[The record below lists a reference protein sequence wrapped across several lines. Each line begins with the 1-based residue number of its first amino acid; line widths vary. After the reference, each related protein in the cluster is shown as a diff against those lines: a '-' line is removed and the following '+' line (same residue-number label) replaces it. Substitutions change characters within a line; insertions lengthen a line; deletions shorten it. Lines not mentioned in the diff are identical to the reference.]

1 MITVNIFG
9 GIGNQMFQYALG
21 RSLSVKLKTKL
32 KFNYSENITRTDFK
46 QGDIVSIFEIFKLSG
61 EVKYYKQ
68 GPFSFKDKFINRL
81 KNKFINFTER
91 KNYIYEQDYS
101 YDKNILETP
110 NNSYLSGYWQSE
122 KYFNNII
129 DILKN
134 DFQFKIPMSSYNIDT
149 YNKIINSNSV
159 SLHIRGRDYLTNELA
174 KQLFSGSNY
183 KYYENCI
190 EFIKKRV
197 ASPHFFIFSD
207 DPEYAKSFFDSTDS
221 ITFVVGNS
229 WNKTS
234 YEDLRLMSMCK
245 HNIIT
250 SSSFG
255 WWGAWLNNNKGKIV
269 LAPKMWFS
277 DDEKNNLTV
286 DTIPDTWIRI

>member
-1 MITVNIFG
+1 MITVNIYG

-32 KFNYSENITRTDFK
+32 KFNYSDNITRTDFK
-46 QGDIVSIFEIFKLSG
+46 QEDIVSIFEIFKLSG

-68 GPFSFKDKFINRL
+68 GTLSFKEKFMYRL
-81 KNKFINFTER
+81 KNKFINFCER
-91 KNYIYEQDYS
+91 KNFIYEQDFS

-110 NNSYLSGYWQSE
+110 NNSYLTGYWQSE
-122 KYFNNII
+122 KYFKNIV
-129 DILKN
+129 DILKK
-134 DFQFKIPMSSYNIDT
+134 DFQFKIPMSSYNINIF
-149 YNKIINSNSV
+149 NKIINSNSV
-159 SLHIRGRDYLTNELA
+159 SIHVRGRDYLTNEAA
-174 KQLFSGSNY
+174 KQLYAGGNY
-183 KYYENCI
+183 KYYEDCI

-197 ASPHFFIFSD
+197 TSPHFFIFSD
-207 DPEYAKSFFDSTDS
+207 DSEYAKSFFDCADS

-250 SSSFG
+250 CSSFG

-277 DDEKNNLTV
+277 EDEKNKLTV
-286 DTIPDTWIRI
+286 DIIPDTWIRI

>member
-1 MITVNIFG
+1 
-9 GIGNQMFQYALG
+9 
-21 RSLSVKLKTKL
+21 
-32 KFNYSENITRTDFK
+32 
-46 QGDIVSIFEIFKLSG
+46 
-61 EVKYYKQ
+61 
-68 GPFSFKDKFINRL
+68 
-81 KNKFINFTER
+81 
-91 KNYIYEQDYS
+91 
-101 YDKNILETP
+101 
-110 NNSYLSGYWQSE
+110 
-122 KYFNNII
+122 
-129 DILKN
+129 
-134 DFQFKIPMSSYNIDT
+134 
-149 YNKIINSNSV
+149 
-159 SLHIRGRDYLTNELA
+159 
-174 KQLFSGSNY
+174 
-183 KYYENCI
+183 
-190 EFIKKRV
+190 V

-277 DDEKNNLTV
+277 DDEKNKLTV